1 MDLARDAPARTFLAS
16 PARVVANAQ
25 VTPEHCR
32 YFVEARDGSFASFE
46 EVLLLRADP
55 EVFDALAIGLWYDG
69 PQNAVAGEGCLI
81 L

>member
-1 MDLARDAPARTFLAS
+1 MPNADACF
-16 PARVVANAQ
+16 V
-25 VTPEHCR
+25 CR
-32 YFVEARDGSFASFE
+32 GVGVEARDGSFASFE

>member
-1 MDLARDAPARTFLAS
+1 M
-16 PARVVANAQ
+16 
-25 VTPEHCR
+25 CR
-32 YFVEARDGSFASFE
+32 GVGVEARDGSFASFE